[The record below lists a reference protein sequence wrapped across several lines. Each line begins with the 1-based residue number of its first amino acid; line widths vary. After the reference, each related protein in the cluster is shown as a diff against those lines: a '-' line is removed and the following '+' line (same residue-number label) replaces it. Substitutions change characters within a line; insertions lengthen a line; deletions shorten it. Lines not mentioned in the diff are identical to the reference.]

1 MGLFRISR
9 PLVVDA
15 RQCSEAGTIGTD
27 LGFINVKRGD
37 WIIRGEDG
45 ESYILD
51 DAFFQR
57 TFSPLQEHLPSP
69 PQHAAPGI
77 NPAALIQ
84 ENPTRSPIPSNHRL
98 AHRPAPLPSGTVR
111 RRSLRMH

>member
-9 PLVVDA
+9 PIVVDA
-15 RQCSEAGTIGTD
+15 RQCSEAGTIATD

-51 DAFFQR
+51 DGFFQR
-57 TFSPLQEHLPSP
+57 TFSPLDEHLPGP

-77 NPAALIQ
+77 NPATLIE
-84 ENPTRSPIPSNHRL
+84 ENPTRSPIPGDHRL
-98 AHRPAPLPSGTVR
+98 AHRPARLPARTARG
-111 RRSLRMH
+111 RSWRMH